1 VIEPGSP
8 EERLNA
14 TVVAN
19 RQLNASLFVL
29 EVRCDGEKP
38 AHEAGQFASLGL
50 PARSP
55 EHAGRD
61 GLVKRPYSIAS
72 APGAATF
79 EFYVRLVEGGAL
91 TPSLQALRPGDRLW
105 VDDKCLGKFTL
116 THLAEVPP
124 AHERDLVCV
133 ATGTGLAPFLS
144 MLREHRAARER
155 GVGAP
160 WNRCVLIEGVR
171 LAEDLG
177 YLDEIAGLAREH
189 RWLHYLP
196 ICSREPAESSWSGP
210 RGRVG
215 ELLRS
220 EVFRARTGFALDP
233 RTCQVMLCG
242 NPQMI
247 DEVEADLLAR
257 GFARHRKKEPGQLH
271 IERYW

>member
-1 VIEPGSP
+1 MNEPGSP
-8 EERLNA
+8 EETMNA

-19 RQLNASLFVL
+19 RHLNDSLFVL
-29 EVRCDGEKP
+29 EVRCDGAKP
-38 AHEAGQFASLGL
+38 AQDAGQFASLGL
-50 PARSP
+50 PARTP
-55 EHAGRD
+55 EHAGKD

-72 APGAATF
+72 APSAPTL

-91 TPSLQALRPGDRLW
+91 TPSLQALRAGDRLW
-105 VDDKCLGKFTL
+105 VDERCLGKFTL
-116 THLAEVPP
+116 THLPDEPS
-124 AHERDLVCV
+124 AHERDLVLV
-133 ATGTGLAPFLS
+133 ATGTGLAPYLS

-155 GVGAP
+155 SAGAL
-160 WNRCVLIEGVR
+160 WNRCVVLEGVR

-177 YLDEIAGLAREH
+177 YVDELDALAREH
-189 RWLHYLP
+189 DWFHYLP
-196 ICSREPAESSWSGP
+196 ACSREPAGSSWSGT

-215 ELLRS
+215 ELLRTD
-220 EVFRARTGFALDP
+220 VFRERTGFALDP

-247 DEVEADLLAR
+247 DELEPDLVAR

>member
-1 VIEPGSP
+1 MSEPGSP

-19 RQLNASLFVL
+19 RHLHDSLFVL

-72 APGAATF
+72 APSAATL
-79 EFYVRLVEGGAL
+79 EFYVRLVDGGAL
-91 TPSLQALRPGDRLW
+91 TPSLQALRAGDRLW
-105 VDDKCLGKFTL
+105 VDERCLGKFTL
-116 THLAEVPP
+116 AHLAEEPP
-124 AHERDLVCV
+124 AEERDLVLV
-133 ATGTGLAPFLS
+133 ATGTGLAPYVS
-144 MLREHRAARER
+144 MLREHRAARAS
-155 GVGAP
+155 GNGAP

-171 LAEDLG
+171 VAEDLG
-177 YLDEIAGLAREH
+177 YFAELEGFAREH

-196 ICSREPAESSWSGP
+196 CCSREPEGGAWSGP

-215 ELLRS
+215 ELLRA
-220 EVFRARTGFALDP
+220 EVFRERTGFALDP